1 MYSIAET
8 SMFVRAQIE
17 LPAGLKLTTLE
28 FREGWNFVSGKNPWL
43 LEKKILKRGWKFIRI
58 VDGWL
63 RSGVGETPQ
72 AAIGNALS
80 LALRQ
85 ASPHFNTVEVS
96 QIEWTQY
103 PWFFLARVTVKPYR
117 IQQDEMMP
125 VPDETLSASSTLRP
139 RLLPHDSAALFP
151 DFTSAMPLLREM
163 LVLSRSAQKRIQ

>member
-28 FREGWNFVSGKNPWL
+28 FREGWDFVSSKNPQL
-43 LEKKILKRGWKFIRI
+43 LEKKILKRGWKFIRM

-72 AAIGNALS
+72 AAIANALN

-85 ASPHFNTVEVS
+85 ASPHFNAVEVGH
-96 QIEWTQY
+96 IEWTQY
-103 PWFFLARVTVKPYR
+103 PGFFLARVKVNPFR
-117 IQQDEMMP
+117 IQKAAMMP
-125 VPDETLSASSTLRP
+125 VPDETLSPSTTLQP
-139 RLLPHDSAALFP
+139 RLLPRDSAALFP
-151 DFTSAMPLLREM
+151 QFASAMPMLREM
-163 LVLSRSAQKRIQ
+163 LVLSRSSQTRIQ